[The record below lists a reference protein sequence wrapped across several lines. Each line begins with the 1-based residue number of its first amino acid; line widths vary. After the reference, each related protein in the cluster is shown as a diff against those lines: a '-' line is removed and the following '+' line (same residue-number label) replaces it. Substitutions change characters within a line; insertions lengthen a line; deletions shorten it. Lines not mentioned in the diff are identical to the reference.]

1 MADVKNLGDVSTKDT
16 GAGSKLK
23 TGNLKRSY
31 NMASKCKVG
40 EVWNARLFKCV
51 PSRELSK
58 EKQGI
63 RKKVGKKYGKGK
75 AGKASRDINKYLRG
89 VKVAT

>member
-1 MADVKNLGDVSTKDT
+1 MADVINLGDVSTKDT
-16 GAGSKLK
+16 GPGKVKK
-23 TGNLKRSY
+23 TGGKRSH
-31 NMASKCKVG
+31 NMAKKCKVG

-51 PSRELSK
+51 SSRELAE

-75 AGKASRDINKYLRG
+75 AGKASRDVNKYLRG